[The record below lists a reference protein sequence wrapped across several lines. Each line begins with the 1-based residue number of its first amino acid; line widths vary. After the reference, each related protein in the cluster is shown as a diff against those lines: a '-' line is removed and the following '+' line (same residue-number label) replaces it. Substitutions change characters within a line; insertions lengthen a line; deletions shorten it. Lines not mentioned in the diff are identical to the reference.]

1 MTIQQGMLRTPVSDT
16 DHSAGPKDAPV
27 TLVEY
32 GDFQCPYCFRA
43 HPLVMKLQERMGDKL
58 RFVFRNFP
66 IAELHPFATK
76 AAEAAESVA
85 AHAGPDAYWKM
96 HHAIF
101 EHQQDSPTSLDGP
114 HLLRYAASAGADSSL
129 IETDL
134 EEDTFAEKVQEDF
147 TSGVRSGVNGTPTFF
162 INGVR
167 FDGNWTSPSEF
178 LEALK
183 EAATQGAHG

>member
-1 MTIQQGMLRTPVSDT
+1 MTIQQGMLRTPVSDK
-16 DHSAGPKDAPV
+16 DHVAGPKDAPV

-32 GDFQCPYCFRA
+32 GDFQCPHCFRA
-43 HPLVMKLQERMGDKL
+43 HPIVMTLQQRLGDKL

-66 IAELHPFATK
+66 IAEIHPYATK

-85 AHAGPDAYWKM
+85 AHAGNDAYWRM
-96 HHAIF
+96 HHALF
-101 EHQQDSPTSLDGP
+101 EHQQDSPDALDRP
-114 HLLRYAASAGADSSL
+114 HLLRYAASAGAESSVV
-129 IETDL
+129 EADL
-134 EEDTFAEKVQEDF
+134 EQDTFAEKVRVDF
-147 TSGVRSGVNGTPTFF
+147 MSGIRGGVNGTPTFF

-183 EAATQGAHG
+183 EAAAEGARA